1 VYIPIGLHAQ
11 HVNDFEAARNAWEAA
26 LHLNPRGPGA
36 HNNLAV
42 FYLYMGEPARAIPLL
57 ERSLELR
64 PRANA
69 TVFAALGAANF
80 ALGEND
86 RAIGWLLKALDLN
99 LENPDV
105 YSFLAMAY
113 ANIGNAAK
121 SATFAEKY
129 RKRAEVE
136 GVRGPRVN
144 KPRPGSPAAYVSYF
158 YDKLLPDWERAG
170 LP

>member
-1 VYIPIGLHAQ
+1 
-11 HVNDFEAARNAWEAA
+11 
-26 LHLNPRGPGA
+26 
-36 HNNLAV
+36 
-42 FYLYMGEPARAIPLL
+42 MGEPARAIPLL

-80 ALGEND
+80 ALGENE
-86 RAIGWLLKALDLN
+86 RAFGWLLEALDLN
-99 LENPDV
+99 LENLDV

-121 SATFAEKY
+121 SATFAEEY
-129 RKRAEVE
+129 RKRTEVD
-136 GVRGPRVN
+136 GVKGPQIN
-144 KPRPGSPAAYVSYF
+144 KPRPGSPADYVSYF
-158 YDKLLPDWERAG
+158 YEKLLPDWERAG

>member
-1 VYIPIGLHAQ
+1 VYIPIALHAQ
-11 HVNDFEAARNAWEAA
+11 HVNDFDAARNALEAA

-42 FYLYMGEPARAIPLL
+42 FYLNMGEPARAIPLL

-69 TVFAALGAANF
+69 NVFAALGAANF

-86 RAIGWLLKALDLN
+86 RAIAWLLKALDLG
-99 LENPDV
+99 LEHLDV

-113 ANIGNAAK
+113 ANTKSAAK
-121 SATFAEKY
+121 SVTFADEY
-129 RKRAEVE
+129 RRRAEVQ
-136 GVRGPRVN
+136 GSKGPRVN
-144 KPRPGSPAAYVSYF
+144 KPRPGSPPAYVSYF
-158 YDKLLPDWERAG
+158 YEKLLPDWERAG

>member
-1 VYIPIGLHAQ
+1 
-11 HVNDFEAARNAWEAA
+11 
-26 LHLNPRGPGA
+26 
-36 HNNLAV
+36 
-42 FYLYMGEPARAIPLL
+42 
-57 ERSLELR
+57 LELR
-64 PRANA
+64 PRANP

-86 RAIGWLLKALDLN
+86 RAIGWLHKALDLN
-99 LENPDV
+99 LENVDV

-121 SATFAEKY
+121 SATFVEEY
-129 RKRAEVE
+129 RRRAEVE
-136 GVRGPRVN
+136 GAKGPRVN

-158 YDKLLPDWERAG
+158 YEKLLPDWERAD

>member
-1 VYIPIGLHAQ
+1 
-11 HVNDFEAARNAWEAA
+11 
-26 LHLNPRGPGA
+26 
-36 HNNLAV
+36 
-42 FYLYMGEPARAIPLL
+42 MGEPARAIPLL

-80 ALGEND
+80 ALGENE
-86 RAIGWLLKALDLN
+86 RAFGWLLEALDLN
-99 LENPDV
+99 LENLDV

-121 SATFAEKY
+121 SATFAEEY

-136 GVRGPRVN
+136 GVKGPRIN
-144 KPRPGSPAAYVSYF
+144 KPRLGSPAAYVSYF